1 MEAAKEKLLQGSE
14 FCFRSG
20 RLYCESVN
28 IKDLQATVERL
39 YKSPFYVYSK
49 AQLQKNISDYCTALN
64 QSGLEH
70 KLYYSVKA
78 NRNLELLRIISSS
91 GCGATTV
98 SGFEMQI
105 AMQAG
110 FPPSNILYN
119 GNGKTMEEIEYAIRQ
134 GCMLNIDSQF
144 DAAHILE
151 VAKKLHKTA
160 RVLLRLN
167 PDIDPNVH
175 PYNTT
180 GLQLSKF
187 GIIDQHLS
195 TVVEMVQSSP
205 CVEVI
210 GLHCHLGSTIDDLG
224 VIASM
229 CTYLLQKTRELR
241 GKGFDSI
248 RCINVGGG
256 LSINYKREGGAV
268 PTPAKLIAEIQKKLK
283 GEKMQIILEPGRSVI
298 GNTAILVTKVLG
310 VKSSPSK
317 TFVVTDGSMTE
328 VIRPSL
334 YSAYHHAD
342 LLDYTA
348 DTGHGD
354 KTLLDIVGPVCESAD
369 FLAKDRLLTLPLEG
383 SGLVIC
389 DVGAY
394 CASAASNYN
403 MRPRPAEILI
413 DQDQWRLIRRPET
426 FEDLLRT
433 CVGI

>member
-28 IKDLQATVERL
+28 IKDLQPTVERL

-119 GNGKTMEEIEYAIRQ
+119 GSWCQI
-134 GCMLNIDSQF
+134 
-144 DAAHILE
+144 
-151 VAKKLHKTA
+151 V
-160 RVLLRLN
+160 
-167 PDIDPNVH
+167 P
-175 PYNTT
+175 
-180 GLQLSKF
+180 LQ
-187 GIIDQHLS
+187 
-195 TVVEMVQSSP
+195 
-205 CVEVI
+205 
-210 GLHCHLGSTIDDLG
+210 DL
-224 VIASM
+224 
-229 CTYLLQKTRELR
+229 C
-241 GKGFDSI
+241 
-248 RCINVGGG
+248 
-256 LSINYKREGGAV
+256 
-268 PTPAKLIAEIQKKLK
+268 
-283 GEKMQIILEPGRSVI
+283 
-298 GNTAILVTKVLG
+298 
-310 VKSSPSK
+310 
-317 TFVVTDGSMTE
+317 GSMTE

-334 YSAYHHAD
+334 YSAYHHVD